1 MAPYAHLAVYKV
13 CFGLDWPESDILT
26 GLDAA
31 VADGADVISIS
42 IGEENMP
49 FFQDSIAIASFQE
62 KNAFFPNVMFGKLMQ
77 ITKRMKGLQWC
88 FVYYTMVAEMT
99 VLLIALN
106 NSHLKRNYQRER
118 YVSVLEFLYKIR
130 SAVPFLYKINEIDFK
145 SKP

>member
-1 MAPYAHLAVYKV
+1 MLKRNFHHKKSTDGLLFCPDCPESEILAVGMAPYAHLAVYKV

-62 KNAFFPNVMFGKLMQ
+62 KNAFFSQCNV
-77 ITKRMKGLQWC
+77 R
-88 FVYYTMVAEMT
+88 
-99 VLLIALN
+99 
-106 NSHLKRNYQRER
+106 
-118 YVSVLEFLYKIR
+118 
-130 SAVPFLYKINEIDFK
+130 
-145 SKP
+145 